1 MRKNL
6 VFGLIVTLVLSMT
19 GPGALARAEEKK
31 KAENA
36 EKAEKEGVWRPFQIA
51 IFNPVQIFNAKTTI
65 KGFRLNLP
73 YGRNKEVYGIDLGFV
88 NRVDENFSSWQ
99 MGFVNL
105 VGGRSSGLQMGLYNS
120 SKELKGIQ
128 LGLLNTARE
137 MKGLQ
142 LGLINDAGTMRG
154 LQLGLI
160 YNSADK
166 PHGLQLGPMNFNW
179 SRKPITFFPII
190 NGSF

>member
-142 LGLINDAGTMRG
+142 LGLWVPWLLCCRG
-154 LQLGLI
+154 RG
-160 YNSADK
+160 
-166 PHGLQLGPMNFNW
+166 FNIQP
-179 SRKPITFFPII
+179 SRLSWLKRYALHAWRTLFWPAQ
-190 NGSF
+190 